1 MKKYTNRT
9 AIILYLNLLI
19 GLIHGFHEF
28 ELINF
33 VPDSYYFI
41 IPISFLSTFALWNG
55 LLVVDKN
62 KWFKFQSILVDTLA
76 SVTDPVTILRHMKM
90 QESQN
95 ILITRNSS
103 KKILNLLAICVPV
116 DYIGWKL
123 QKTCL
128 KSAVFSSTDLFL
140 KGLSSPALVGV
151 PFWIAIASLDWES
164 T

>member
-19 GLIHGFHEF
+19 GLVHGLHEF

-62 KWFKFQSILVDTLA
+62 K
-76 SVTDPVTILRHMKM
+76 
-90 QESQN
+90 
-95 ILITRNSS
+95 
-103 KKILNLLAICVPV
+103 
-116 DYIGWKL
+116 
-123 QKTCL
+123 
-128 KSAVFSSTDLFL
+128 
-140 KGLSSPALVGV
+140 
-151 PFWIAIASLDWES
+151 
-164 T
+164 